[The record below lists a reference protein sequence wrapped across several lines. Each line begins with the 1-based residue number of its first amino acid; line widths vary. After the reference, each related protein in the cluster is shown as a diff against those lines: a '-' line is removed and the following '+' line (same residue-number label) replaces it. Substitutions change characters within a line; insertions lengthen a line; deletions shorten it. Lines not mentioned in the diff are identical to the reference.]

1 MGLYKIKVL
10 FIKLEI
16 ISLKHYNC
24 EYGIIME
31 IISTTFLHSFFLRF
45 VYMYRVFC
53 NLNKVFFFYIIV
65 YEIYLNNCKYGIIM
79 DLLVPVFYL
88 ALHVHVYSVL
98 QFHQSNFFIACNFHV
113 FFMYLHSNV
122 YHYFYAPVGFS
133 RKRSVLCNQCVSP
146 SLLQS
151 EPSSHPYN
159 SQST

>member
-1 MGLYKIKVL
+1 
-10 FIKLEI
+10 
-16 ISLKHYNC
+16 
-24 EYGIIME
+24 
-31 IISTTFLHSFFLRF
+31 
-45 VYMYRVFC
+45 
-53 NLNKVFFFYIIV
+53 
-65 YEIYLNNCKYGIIM
+65 M

-146 SLLQS
+146 LPIFTLITPKVFNLEASNLVSNFILGDHS
-151 EPSSHPYN
+151 
-159 SQST
+159 